1 MRALTGLT
9 RRVKSGVAENLSLIL
24 LFMAMTGAQTL
35 VPVGNPVGRDD
46 LLPWMMVTL
55 SIATF
60 LRGFPIGGTHHPQLT
75 RQHTRTGAFMRS
87 IAMLLVPLAC
97 LFWHDA
103 TFLSEPLY
111 LAIAAAVTLGT
122 PVMLAMARHEGRTAW
137 SPPGPKGIMRW
148 VLFLFALPL
157 FCLALGFVGQL
168 GIPIISEVT
177 VPSILVGLVFVVTAT
192 IARRP
197 QDARQRRAAGRK
209 DGQAWTPDRF
219 PVLLAFLGPG
229 FGMALLILLFKVLGD
244 MVRPLDFT
252 QAFIGVAHVC
262 VWAAVI
268 WPRPV
273 AVARACLLW
282 EVVPTGGSD
291 KTTDGEAV
299 GFEKPT
305 EGALRFN
312 PNKTRRINLVHAWV
326 VPVREARIGDLD
338 DPIRDL
344 WPKRAPFVPQH
355 VLGEASF
362 EPDPITLQTQDKEIT
377 VRLQSGQDV
386 QQLDAGDVQTR
397 RLVILRAYV
406 PMKLRRSKRKATY
419 RWDQKVPEGTMQI
432 LDASVD
438 TATLQNGDILISS
451 SEGVARAYE
460 IEIGAPIYSR
470 YEAEAFRPPQLE
482 DYVKV

>member
-1 MRALTGLT
+1 MRRLQGLI
-9 RRVKSGVAENLSLIL
+9 RQVRSGVSENLSLIL
-24 LFMAMTGAQTL
+24 LFMVMSGLQTL
-35 VPVGNPVGRDD
+35 VSVSNPVGRDD
-46 LLPWMMVTL
+46 LLPWMMITL

-60 LRGFPIGGTHHPQLT
+60 LRGFPIGGIHHPQLT
-75 RQHTRTGAFMRS
+75 RQHSAWGAFTRS
-87 IAMLLVPLAC
+87 IGMVLVPLAC

-103 TFLSEPLY
+103 SFLSEPVY
-111 LAIAAAVTLGT
+111 LLIAAVLTLGT
-122 PVMLAMARHEGRTAW
+122 PIMLAFARHEGRTAW
-137 SPPGPKGIMRW
+137 SPPGPRGVIRW
-148 VLFLFALPL
+148 ALFIVGLPIL
-157 FCLALGFVGQL
+157 CLALGFVASL
-168 GIPIISEVT
+168 GLSKISDIAIPSL
-177 VPSILVGLVFVVTAT
+177 LVGVAFVVTAT

-209 DGQAWTPDRF
+209 DGQPWSPDRF
-219 PVLLAFLGPG
+219 SVLLALLGPG
-229 FGMALLILLFKVLGD
+229 LGMALLILLFQVVGD
-244 MVRPLDFT
+244 LVRPLDFT

-268 WPRPV
+268 WSRPT

-291 KTTDGEAV
+291 QTEDGEAV

-344 WPKRAPFVPQH
+344 WPRRAPFVPQH

-362 EPDPITLQTQDKEIT
+362 EPDPVTLQTQDTEIT
-377 VRLQSGQDV
+377 LRLQSGQDV

-397 RLVILRAYV
+397 RLVILRSYV
-406 PMKLRRSKRKATY
+406 PMRFRRNKRKSTY
-419 RWDQKVPEGTMQI
+419 RWDQKVPEGTIQI

-438 TATLQNGDILISS
+438 TATLQTGDILISS